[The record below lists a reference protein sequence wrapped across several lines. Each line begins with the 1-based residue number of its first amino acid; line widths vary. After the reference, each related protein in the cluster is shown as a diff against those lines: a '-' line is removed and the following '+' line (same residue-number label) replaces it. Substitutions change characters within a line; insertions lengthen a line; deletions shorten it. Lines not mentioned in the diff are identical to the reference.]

1 MSRTASS
8 FGELTVA
15 SGKSKCPVMIAFF
28 PEVTQQLA
36 ERTLESHG
44 SSGDITLKLVH
55 RAPQLSISKC
65 LLSSWAVLFKSFVHV
80 VPSFSL
86 KKLL

>member
-1 MSRTASS
+1 MSRTASP

-15 SGKSKCPVMIAFF
+15 SGKSKCPVIAFF

-36 ERTLESHG
+36 ERTLESHS
-44 SSGDITLKLVH
+44 SSGDITLKLMH
-55 RAPQLSISKC
+55 GASLLSISKC
-65 LLSSWAVLFKSFVHV
+65 LLSSQVVLFKSSVHV
-80 VPSFSL
+80 VPFFSL